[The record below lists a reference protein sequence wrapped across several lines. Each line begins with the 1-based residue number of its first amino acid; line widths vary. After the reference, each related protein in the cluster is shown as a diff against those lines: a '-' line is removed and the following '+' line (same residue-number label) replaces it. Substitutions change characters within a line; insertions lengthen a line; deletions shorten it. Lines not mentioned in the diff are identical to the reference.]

1 MTPIDW
7 DEKYSVN
14 VKEIDDDHKKL
25 FLLFNKLQDGMITGK
40 NNEELEL
47 ALSELI
53 DYTILHF
60 TTEEKLMQQ
69 FSYIGYVEHK
79 RIHDD
84 LIAEAMELQEKF
96 SQGKIALS
104 EEVSVFLTAWLTD
117 HILDMDKKYAP
128 LFKSTGESS

>member
-1 MTPIDW
+1 MPPIDW
-7 DEKYSVN
+7 DEKFSVN
-14 VKEIDDDHKKL
+14 VKEIDDEHKNL
-25 FLLFNKLQDGMITGK
+25 FLLFNKLQDGINTGK
-40 NNEELEL
+40 SNHELEQ

-69 FSYIGYVEHK
+69 FSYIGFVEHK

-96 SQGKIALS
+96 SQGKIVLS
-104 EEVSVFLTAWLTD
+104 EEVSVFLTDWLTD
-117 HILDMDKKYAP
+117 HILDTDKKYGP
-128 LFKSTGESS
+128 LFKNKGVS